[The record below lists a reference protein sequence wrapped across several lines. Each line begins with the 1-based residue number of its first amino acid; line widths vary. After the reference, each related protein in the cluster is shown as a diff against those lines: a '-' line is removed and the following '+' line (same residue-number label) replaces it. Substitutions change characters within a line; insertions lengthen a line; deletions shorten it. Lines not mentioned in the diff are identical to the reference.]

1 MFFRIVSQI
10 TGIQVIAQGQGVKS
24 SNRLRA
30 RYGGSRWRKMSR
42 RRQGVAD
49 VELPDGSIRRA
60 EIHWY
65 EAHGIGKRDFKIKRY
80 LD

>member
-1 MFFRIVSQI
+1 MFFKIVSQI
-10 TGIQVIAQGQGVKS
+10 TTSQVIARGQGVKS

-30 RYGGSRWRKMSR
+30 RYGGTRWRKMK
-42 RRQGVAD
+42 GVAD

>member
-1 MFFRIVSQI
+1 MFFKIVSQI
-10 TGIQVIAQGQGVKS
+10 TNIQVIAQGQGVTS
-24 SNRLRA
+24 PNRLRA
-30 RYGGSRWRKMSR
+30 RYGGTRWRKMK
-42 RRQGVAD
+42 GEAD

-65 EAHGIGKRDFKIKRY
+65 EAHGVGKRDFKIKRY

>member
-1 MFFRIVSQI
+1 MFFKIVSQI
-10 TGIQVIAQGQGVKS
+10 TNIEVIAQGQGVKS

-30 RYGGSRWRKMSR
+30 RYGGSRWRKMK
-42 RRQGVAD
+42 GEAD
-49 VELPDGSIRRA
+49 VELGDGSIRRA

-65 EAHGIGKRDFKIKRY
+65 ESHGVGRRDFKIKRY